1 MEDTTRA
8 TAGPICD
15 WRCARGYMGENPR
28 AFLDV
33 GQGFSRPNLEVL
45 LPVSPS
51 VCLHLLPTVNR
62 TRPVITP
69 APVEVNI
76 AQASFAT
83 KHCFTNIRSL
93 TLDKTLQAHFGKT
106 QLGANAFTL
115 GHQDYRNELFDIL
128 NKPR

>member
-1 MEDTTRA
+1 MIGDAPVVTWERTQGRSL
-8 TAGPICD
+8 
-15 WRCARGYMGENPR
+15 M
-28 AFLDV
+28 L